1 MTSVSQYAVFG
12 NPIAH
17 SRSPEIHRLFAAQE
31 GVEIE
36 YGRCLADIG
45 GFAPAVRAFFA
56 SGGAGANVT
65 LPFKTEAFALAD
77 ELSERAAAAG
87 AANTLILLSEPSES
101 RQHRRRRF
109 GAGHRP
115 SKRFPAR
122 QTDFG
127 AGCGRRGA
135 RRAATAAGARTC
147 RRYHRQPHAV
157 ESI

>member
-65 LPFKTEAFALAD
+65 LPFKTEAFQHT
-77 ELSERAAAAG
+77 AA
-87 AANTLILLSEPSES
+87 
-101 RQHRRRRF
+101 RRRLVV
-109 GAGHRP
+109 G
-115 SKRFPAR
+115 
-122 QTDFG
+122 
-127 AGCGRRGA
+127 
-135 RRAATAAGARTC
+135 
-147 RRYHRQPHAV
+147 
-157 ESI
+157 